1 MMYYNTLR
9 QNMAKIKLQERRE
22 EMKIL
27 NDLRL
32 KLERPLW
39 ALDPELALID
49 TILNENPRLYEI
61 VVADIKDLNK
71 SSTVGRQDSPTV
83 EQVVRAAL
91 YKEMKKLDYRELE
104 YAQEDSRICGTFI
117 KLEGRSPFS
126 FEMFQKYISKIRA
139 ESLRALMVEINRIMM
154 QEGGIEDGKRLRTDS
169 TAVETDIHYP
179 TNNSLIW
186 DCIKTSHRLLKKLEE
201 TGEIKK
207 VRNYRKQGK
216 KNEFKINNTKNKE
229 KRAELFEKQL
239 KLFRTSI
246 NQVKRVVGE
255 VIAGVDLVALSIV
268 GELKGLLP
276 KMEKI
281 YDISYRHELLGESV
295 PNREKIFSIY
305 EDHTDILVKGAR
317 EAAFGHKVN
326 LTTGRSNLI
335 LDCEIV
341 DGNPR
346 DSILYEGVLERVRS
360 DYGLRPRDMV
370 TDGGYASL
378 SNQEKAKEYGIV
390 NIVFNKI
397 VGSLKNVVTSVQME
411 TRLKKWRSGM
421 EAVISNL
428 KRGFHLFRCEWK
440 GRDHFDAKVLWS
452 VIAYNIRVMT
462 GFMLG
467 KLMPQPQ

>member
-1 MMYYNTLR
+1 
-9 QNMAKIKLQERRE
+9 
-22 EMKIL
+22 MKIL

-32 KLERPLW
+32 RLEKPIW
-39 ALDPELALID
+39 ALDPELAVID

-61 VVADIKDLNK
+61 VAPDIMDVNK

-91 YKEMKKLDYRELE
+91 YKEMKKLEYRELE
-104 YAQEDSRICGTFI
+104 YAQEDSRLCGAFI
-117 KLEGRSPFS
+117 RLAGRSPFS
-126 FEMFQKYISKIRA
+126 FEVFHKYISRIRG
-139 ESLRALMVEINRIMM
+139 ESLKALMIEINRIMM
-154 QEGGIEDGKRLRTDS
+154 EEEGIEDGKSLRTDS
-169 TAVETDIHYP
+169 TVVETDIHYP
-179 TNNSLIW
+179 TNNALIW

-201 TGEIKK
+201 TGKIKK

-216 KNEFKINNTKNKE
+216 KNEFKINNTKKKE
-229 KRAELFEKQL
+229 KRGELFEKQL
-239 KLFRTSI
+239 KLFRMSI
-246 NQVKRVVGE
+246 NQVKKVVGE
-255 VIAGVDLVALSIV
+255 IIVGVDVGVFAIV
-268 GELKGLLP
+268 EELKGLMP
-276 KMEKI
+276 KMERV
-281 YDISYRHELLGESV
+281 YEISYRHELLGESV
-295 PNREKIFSIY
+295 PNNEKIFSIY
-305 EDHTDILVKGAR
+305 EDHTDIIVKGAR

-326 LTTGRSNLI
+326 LATGRSNLI

-346 DSILYEGVLERVRS
+346 DSTLYEGVLDRVCNG
-360 DYGLRPRDMV
+360 YGIRPRDMV

-378 SNQEKAKEYGIV
+378 RNQEKAKEYGIA

-397 VGSLKNVVTSVQME
+397 VGSLKNVVSSVQME

-428 KRGFHLFRCEWK
+428 KRGFDLFRCEWK
-440 GRDHFDAKVLWS
+440 GREHFDAKVLWS

-467 KLMPQPQ
+467 KLMAQSQ

>member
-1 MMYYNTLR
+1 
-9 QNMAKIKLQERRE
+9 MAKIKLQEKRK

-27 NDLRL
+27 NELRL
-32 KLERPLW
+32 KLEKPLW
-39 ALDPELALID
+39 ALDPELAFID

-61 VVADIKDLNK
+61 IAPDIMELNK
-71 SSTVGRQDSPTV
+71 SSRVGRQDSPTV

-91 YKEMKKLDYRELE
+91 YKEIKKLDYRELE
-104 YAQEDSRICGTFI
+104 YAQEDSRICGAFI
-117 KLEGRSPFS
+117 KLEERSPFS

-154 QEGGIEDGKRLRTDS
+154 QEEGIEDGRRLRTDS
-169 TAVETDIHYP
+169 TVVETDIHYP

-201 TGEIKK
+201 MGKIKK

-216 KNEFKINNTKNKE
+216 KNEFKINNTKKKE
-229 KRAELFEKQL
+229 KRGEIFEKQL

-255 VIAGVDLVALSIV
+255 IIEGADLGVISIV
-268 GELKGLLP
+268 AELKGLLP
-276 KMEKI
+276 KMEKV

-305 EDHTDILVKGAR
+305 EDHTDILVKGSR

-346 DSILYEGVLERVRS
+346 DSILYEGVLARMRS

-378 SNQEKAKEYGIV
+378 GNQEKAKEYGIV

-397 VGSLKNVVTSVQME
+397 VGSLKNVVSSVQME

-467 KLMPQPQ
+467 KLLPQPQ

>member
-1 MMYYNTLR
+1 MYYNTLR

-27 NDLRL
+27 NELRL
-32 KLERPLW
+32 KLEKPLW

-61 VVADIKDLNK
+61 VAPDMMELNK
-71 SSTVGRQDSPTV
+71 SSSVGRQDSPTV

-91 YKEMKKLDYRELE
+91 YKEIKKLDYRELE
-104 YAQEDSRICGTFI
+104 YAQEDSRICGVFI
-117 KLEGRSPFS
+117 KLEERSPFS
-126 FEMFQKYISKIRA
+126 FEMFQKYISRIRA
-139 ESLRALMVEINRIMM
+139 ESLRGLMVEINRIMM
-154 QEGGIEDGKRLRTDS
+154 EEEGIENGRRLRTDS

-201 TGEIKK
+201 TGKIKK

-216 KNEFKINNTKNKE
+216 KNEFKINNTRKKE
-229 KRAELFEKQL
+229 KRAEIFEKQL

-255 VIAGVDLVALSIV
+255 IIEGADLGVISIV
-268 GELKGLLP
+268 AELKELLP
-276 KMEKI
+276 KMEKV

-346 DSILYEGVLERVRS
+346 DSILYEGVLARVRS

-370 TDGGYASL
+370 TDGGYGSL

-397 VGSLKNVVTSVQME
+397 VGSLKNVVSSVQME

-440 GRDHFDAKVLWS
+440 GREHFDAKVLWS

-467 KLMPQPQ
+467 KLMPQPR

>member
-1 MMYYNTLR
+1 
-9 QNMAKIKLQERRE
+9 MAKIKLREKWE

-32 KLERPLW
+32 KLEKPLW
-39 ALDPELALID
+39 ALDPELAFID
-49 TILNENPRLYEI
+49 TILNENARLYEI
-61 VVADIKDLNK
+61 IAPDIMELSKGSK
-71 SSTVGRQDSPTV
+71 VGRQDSPTV

-91 YKEMKKLDYRELE
+91 YKEIKKLDYRELE
-104 YAQEDSRICGTFI
+104 YAQEDSRICGVFI
-117 KLEGRSPFS
+117 KLEERSPFS

-139 ESLRALMVEINRIMM
+139 ESLRALMVEINRILM
-154 QEGGIEDGKRLRTDS
+154 QEEGIEDGRRLRTDS

-201 TGEIKK
+201 TGKIKK

-216 KNEFKINNTKNKE
+216 RNEFKINNTKKKE
-229 KRAELFEKQL
+229 QRGEIFEKQL

-255 VIAGVDLVALSIV
+255 ILVGADLGVISIV
-268 GELKGLLP
+268 AELKGLLP
-276 KMEKI
+276 KMEKV

-346 DSILYEGVLERVRS
+346 DSILYEGVLARVRS
-360 DYGLRPRDMV
+360 DYGLRVRDMV

-390 NIVFNKI
+390 NIVFNKL

-411 TRLKKWRSGM
+411 TRLKKWRSGI

-467 KLMPQPQ
+467 KLVPQPR